1 MEILE
6 KLAEIINTAT
16 EEEKKDA
23 SDESIKPTVEKL

>member
-6 KLAEIINTAT
+6 KLAEIINGAT
-16 EEEKKDA
+16 GEEKKEG